1 MKKTNIIIFFTI
13 LFIGIFS
20 YQVSAFDG
28 WEAAITVTSGNAE
41 SRLSFGQQPDAT
53 DLNDGRYDVPAMLSG
68 TIQVYSQTKDG
79 PFWRDIKAMDSSKEW
94 QLIITSRTGQPISIT
109 WNPANLP
116 ADANVKLI
124 DAANGREIGM
134 NASSAYTLENT
145 SDALLLIEVT
155 SN

>member
-1 MKKTNIIIFFTI
+1 MKKTTVTVFFTI

-28 WEAAITVTSGNAE
+28 WEAAITVASGNAE
-41 SRLSFGQQPDAT
+41 SRLSFGQKPDAT
-53 DLNDGRYDVPAMLSG
+53 DLNDGLYDVPAMLSG
-68 TIQVYSQTKDG
+68 AIQVYSQTMEG
-79 PFWRDIKAMDSSKEW
+79 SFWRDIRAMESGKEW
-94 QLIITSRTGQPISIT
+94 QLIIKSQTGKPIIIT

-124 DAANGREIGM
+124 DASNGKETDMKTSR
-134 NASSAYTLENT
+134 NYTLEST
-145 SDALLLIEVT
+145 RDALLLIEVT